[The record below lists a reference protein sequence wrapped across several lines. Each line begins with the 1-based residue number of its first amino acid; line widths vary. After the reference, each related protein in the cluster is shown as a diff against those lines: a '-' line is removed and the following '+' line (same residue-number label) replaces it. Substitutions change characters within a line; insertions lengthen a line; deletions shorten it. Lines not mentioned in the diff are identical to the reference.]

1 MPELLP
7 YKDDRYLWNYLPS
20 LPGALVFVV
29 LFSLVTIAHTW
40 RMIRH
45 RVWFHAP
52 FVVGCLGK
60 SHLPPRTSRRVR
72 HGGLTYHAK
81 QTVEAIG
88 YVGYTIAHWHSN
100 KLVPYII
107 QSIFLLIAP
116 AFIAASI
123 YMILGRLV
131 TRLPSGH
138 RCSIVRPAWLTKLFV
153 LGDVLSLLTQAFGG
167 GMMSKKGSKGK
178 TGQTVIIVGL
188 AIQIVTFG
196 FFLASAVVFH
206 VRYARLAAAGARGR
220 KRPDVASVVPWQKIL
235 WMMYTVS
242 AFIMARSIFRTVE
255 YIQGK
260 EGYILNHQWML
271 FVFDST
277 LMFCATVLFYVMYHP
292 DDLACIVPD
301 DSFIEAGTMSSV
313 EMSPSSMEIAMPRK

>member
-29 LFSLVTIAHTW
+29 LFSLVSIVHTW

-52 FVVGCLGK
+52 FVVGCL
-60 SHLPPRTSRRVR
+60 
-72 HGGLTYHAK
+72 
-81 QTVEAIG
+81 VEAIG
-88 YVGYTIAHWHSN
+88 YVGYTIAHWQSN

-131 TRLPSGH
+131 TRLPSGP

-167 GMMSKKGSKGK
+167 GMMSKKGKAK

-206 VRYARLAAAGARGR
+206 VRYGRLAAAAARGR

-260 EGYILNHQWML
+260 DGYILNHQWML
-271 FVFDST
+271 FVFDSA

-313 EMSPSSMEIAMPRK
+313 EMSPSSLEIAMARK